1 MTSIWNFEARASVS
15 WACDAVTRN
24 VTIGLESPADSW
36 ARERLLDDAFGAP
49 RFDKTVERLRIGRKP
64 AEGLAF
70 AAKDGERL
78 IGTLRL
84 WHIRAGGVPALL
96 LGPPAVAKVF
106 RGQGIGRTLME
117 KALGKAA
124 DARHKAILLVGDA
137 AYYEPFGFSRRHTLS
152 LALPGPVDEERF
164 LGLELK
170 QGALK
175 DASGIVAA
183 SGVVDWPARRSKIA
197 FRRAA

>member
-1 MTSIWNFEARASVS
+1 MTSIWNFEARAPVS

-36 ARERLLDDAFGAP
+36 ARKRLLDDAFGAT
-49 RFDKTVERLRIGRKP
+49 RFDKTVERLRIGRKS
-64 AEGLAF
+64 AEGLVF
-70 AAKDGERL
+70 AAKDGARL

-96 LGPPAVAKVF
+96 LGPLAVAKVF
-106 RGQGIGRTLME
+106 RGQGISRALME

-124 DARHKAILLVGDA
+124 DAGHKAILLVGDA

-152 LALPGPVDEERF
+152 LALPGPVDESRF
-164 LGLELK
+164 LGLELT

-175 DASGIVAA
+175 GARGLVAA
-183 SGVVDWPARRSKIA
+183 SGAVDWSARHSEIA
-197 FRRAA
+197 FRRVA